1 MYPPPATPT
10 VQHVSISIY
19 ICGHVYSYKALNH
32 TVRMDN
38 HLPIFDLSLDSYP
51 VDPRRPDADI
61 VPDNLVVL

>member
-1 MYPPPATPT
+1 
-10 VQHVSISIY
+10 
-19 ICGHVYSYKALNH
+19 
-32 TVRMDN
+32 MDN